1 MAGDFTTVT
10 ADGRQVRVSNPGKVF
25 FSSRGE
31 TKLDLVRYY
40 LTVGPGALRGVWCR
54 PTVLHRFPDGAEGK
68 SFYQKRVPEKRPEW
82 LETAVVA
89 FPSGRTAVELCPTDL
104 AHIVWA
110 VNLGCLE
117 LHPWAVRR
125 FEPHRPDELRVDLD
139 PAPSLGFETVRRAAF
154 LLRDLLE
161 SFGLE
166 GWPRTSGGRGMHI
179 VARIVPVAGF
189 GEVRDAAL
197 ALARAA
203 ERYQPDL
210 ITSAWR
216 KRDRGPK
223 VFVDYNQ
230 NARDRTLASA
240 YSVRPGAEGRVA
252 APLHWDE
259 VANAEPADFT
269 LATMPQRWETVG
281 DVEAAQEERA
291 GSLMPLLELAAQDAA
306 AGLGDAPWPPH
317 HPRRG

>member
-1 MAGDFTTVT
+1 MAGDFTTVEV
-10 ADGRQVRVSNPGKVF
+10 DGRQVRISNPAKVY
-25 FSSRGE
+25 FSARGE
-31 TKLDLVRYY
+31 TKLDLVGHY

-68 SFYQKRVPEKRPEW
+68 SFYQKRVPESRPDW

-89 FPSGRTAVELCPTDL
+89 FPSGRTATELCPTDL
-104 AHIVWA
+104 AHVIWA

-139 PAPSLGFETVRRAAF
+139 PAPGLDFDAVRRAAF
-154 LLRDLLE
+154 LLRELLGD
-161 SFGLE
+161 FGLV

-179 VARIVPVAGF
+179 VVRIVPVAGF
-189 GEVRDAAL
+189 SEVRDAAL

-203 ERYQPDL
+203 ERRRPDL
-210 ITSAWR
+210 ITSAWG
-216 KRDRGPK
+216 KKDRGRK

-240 YSVRPGAEGRVA
+240 YSVRPGPDGRVA
-252 APLHWDE
+252 APLRWDE
-259 VANAEPADFT
+259 VAGAEPGDFT
-269 LATMPQRWETVG
+269 LATMPERWRTAG
-281 DVEAAQEERA
+281 DVEAALEDRA
-291 GSLMPLLELAAQDAA
+291 GSLAPLLALARQDAA
-306 AGLGDAPWPPH
+306 QGVADAPWPPH
-317 HPRRG
+317 HPRRS

>member
-1 MAGDFTTVT
+1 MAGDFTTVEVE
-10 ADGRQVRVSNPGKVF
+10 GRQVRLSNPGKVF
-25 FSSRGE
+25 FPARGE
-31 TKLDLVRYY
+31 TKLDLVRHY

-68 SFYQKRVPEKRPEW
+68 SFYQKRVPERRPDW
-82 LETAVVA
+82 LETAVVT
-89 FPSGRTAVELCPTDL
+89 FPSGRSAVELCPTDL

-139 PAPSLGFETVRRAAF
+139 PAPGLGFEAVRRAAF
-154 LLRDLLE
+154 LLRELLDE
-161 SFGLE
+161 FGLVS
-166 GWPRTSGGRGMHI
+166 WPRTSGGRGMHI
-179 VARIVPVAGF
+179 VVRIVPVAGF
-189 GEVRDAAL
+189 TEVRDAAL

-203 ERYQPDL
+203 EVRQPDL

-216 KRDRGPK
+216 KKDRGRK

-240 YSVRPGAEGRVA
+240 YSVRPGREARVA
-252 APLHWDE
+252 APLRWEE
-259 VANAEPADFT
+259 VAGAEPGDFT
-269 LATMPQRWETVG
+269 LATMPERWRTAG
-281 DVEAAQEERA
+281 DVEAELENRA
-291 GSLMPLLELAAQDAA
+291 GSLAPLLALVRRAAAQGKA
-306 AGLGDAPWPPH
+306 DAPWPPH
-317 HPRRG
+317 HPRRS